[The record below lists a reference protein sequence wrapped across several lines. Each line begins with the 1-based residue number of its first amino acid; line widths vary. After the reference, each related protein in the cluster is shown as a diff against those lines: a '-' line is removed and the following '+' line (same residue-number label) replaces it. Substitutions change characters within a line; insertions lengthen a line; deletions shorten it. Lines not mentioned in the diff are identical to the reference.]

1 MRIGVF
7 DSGLGGLTVVRELR
21 SLYSTVDILY
31 LGDTARVPYGI
42 RSDATI
48 RQYAHDCASFLH
60 SQRIEALVIACN
72 TVSALALKELQ
83 KEFNFPVFGVIE
95 PGAAEAVRNSQGAPI
110 GVLGTL
116 ATIDSGASARAVQE
130 LAPALKL
137 ITCPA
142 PLLVP
147 LVEEGWT
154 EGEVPRQII
163 RRYLEPLL
171 EQGIGTLILGCTHYP
186 LLKESFRRELI
197 SLGHEHVII
206 IDSGVAL
213 AQQLKT
219 LIESHAATQESG
231 CDRPG
236 ELTIFVTDAPRR
248 FAVLA
253 ERFLNKAIGHVS
265 IVKL

>member
-21 SLYSTVDILY
+21 SLYPSVDILY

-60 SQRIEALVIACN
+60 SQRIETLVIACN

-83 KEFNFPVFGVIE
+83 QEFDFPVFGVIE
-95 PGAAEAVRNSQGAPI
+95 PGAAEAVRSSQGAPI

-116 ATIDSGASARAVQE
+116 ATIDSGAYVRAVQE
-130 LAPALKL
+130 RAPALEL

-154 EGEVPRQII
+154 EGEVPRQVI

-171 EQGIGTLILGCTHYP
+171 KQGIGSLILGCTHYP
-186 LLKESFRRELI
+186 LLKDSFRRELI
-197 SLGHEHVII
+197 SLGHEHVAI

-213 AQQLKT
+213 ARQLKK
-219 LIESHAATQESG
+219 LVESHTNTQQSMH
-231 CDRPG
+231 DKPG
-236 ELTIFVTDAPRR
+236 ELAIFVTDAPRR
-248 FAVLA
+248 FRALA
-253 ERFLNKAIGHVS
+253 ERFLDQAIGHVS